1 MGLFVCFSG
10 MDGTGKTTLAQFVAE
25 TLIEWDWST
34 VQIWTPDF
42 FVIRYP
48 IALIRHLR
56 RGTNDSM
63 GNPSLTPGS
72 KPKPLRL
79 FPYLALLDNWAFY
92 WVQIKP
98 HLIQGQ
104 VVVCDRYFYNFFLS
118 FEYYG
123 YASARTTAFC
133 TCHLPRPDLSF
144 VLDCEPEIAWRRE
157 RDGLHNLAF
166 FQAQRERYRS
176 LARRLQFDLIDTNQA
191 LERTA
196 EQIRARLAE
205 ELCDGPK

>member
-1 MGLFVCFSG
+1 MGLFICFSG
-10 MDGTGKTTLAQFVAE
+10 LDGTGKTTLAQCVAE
-25 TLIEWDWST
+25 TFNEWGRST

-56 RGTNDSM
+56 GGANDSAE
-63 GNPSLTPGS
+63 NPLLTPGN
-72 KPKPLRL
+72 KPGPLRL
-79 FPYLALLDNWAFY
+79 FPYLALLDNWVFY
-92 WVQIKP
+92 LAQIKP
-98 HLIQGQ
+98 RLMRGQ

-133 TCHLPRPDLSF
+133 THHLPRPNLSF
-144 VLDCEPEIAWRRE
+144 VLDCEPEIACRRE
-157 RDGLHNLAF
+157 RDGSHELAF

-176 LARRLQFDLIDTNQA
+176 LAHRLQFDLIDTNQT
-191 LERTA
+191 LPQTTEQVRT
-196 EQIRARLAE
+196 RLAE
-205 ELCDGPK
+205 ELRDGHK